1 MHRMNSNDRKNGNDR
16 CRPAHGQFFVL
27 ALTLG
32 TALLLSACSRGEDIH
47 GYIFDDTV
55 ANAISPGVDN
65 RRSVQDSL
73 GSPST
78 TSDFGPEVW
87 YYISRET
94 KRKGFF
100 KETAIDQKILAI
112 AFDDGGTVKAVKHY
126 TMADARRVRIR
137 SDKTPVRGKTLSF
150 FQQLFA
156 NIGRFAPGTGQNGP
170 GGGRPPGT

>member
-1 MHRMNSNDRKNGNDR
+1 MHRPHEHDRKTPSTNAVKR
-16 CRPAHGQFFVL
+16 RRRSIPL
-27 ALTLG
+27 ALSIG
-32 TALLLSACSRGEDIH
+32 AALLLVACSRGEDIH
-47 GYIFDDTV
+47 GYVFDDTV
-55 ANAISPGVDN
+55 ANAIAPGVDN

-100 KETAIDQKILAI
+100 RETATDQKILAI
-112 AFDDGGTVKAVKHY
+112 AFDDGGTVKAIKRY

-137 SDKTPVRGKTLSF
+137 KDKTPVRGKTLSF

-156 NIGRFAPGTGQNGP
+156 NIGRFAPGQP
-170 GGGRPPGT
+170 GAGRRPPGT